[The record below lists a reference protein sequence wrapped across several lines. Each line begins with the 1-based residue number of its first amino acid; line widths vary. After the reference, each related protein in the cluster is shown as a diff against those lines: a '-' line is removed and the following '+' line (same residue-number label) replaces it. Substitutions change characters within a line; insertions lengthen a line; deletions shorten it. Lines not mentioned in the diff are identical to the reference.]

1 MAAQQ
6 DRFEDSQSQSDHE
19 IAFPRFDD
27 LDEDPDTDSDDEDDS
42 HIDSDEEVPWNLDGN
57 IDEVS
62 FHETEPC
69 GEVERDNI
77 EGDLLTY
84 LVYRL
89 SLSLYVDQF
98 TEGLP

>member
-1 MAAQQ
+1 M
-6 DRFEDSQSQSDHE
+6 
-19 IAFPRFDD
+19 
-27 LDEDPDTDSDDEDDS
+27 
-42 HIDSDEEVPWNLDGN
+42 PWNLDGN

-62 FHETEPC
+62 FHEIEPY

-89 SLSLYVDQF
+89 SLSLCVDQF
-98 TEGLP
+98 TEGLPQSSLLIVLSGVLGLTAEGKGYALPRHYTPRLSALIYLQRLLFLRYARD

>member
-1 MAAQQ
+1 M
-6 DRFEDSQSQSDHE
+6 
-19 IAFPRFDD
+19 
-27 LDEDPDTDSDDEDDS
+27 
-42 HIDSDEEVPWNLDGN
+42 PWNLDGN